1 MAKSNSNSHARS
13 KWEELEEWMEGQQ
26 LPKGFDVFRQSD
38 WIEKY
43 VHSMLNK
50 ALPAASAAL
59 NSASSNIVETKRHV
73 VVTYPIG
80 ESADLSALR
89 LVASEDRIKLSG
101 IAGKDSE
108 TIKLPKLVLP
118 RTCSAHYD
126 GSVLTVKLRKRPP
139 SKRSHVATIQGL

>member
-1 MAKSNSNSHARS
+1 MAKSKS

-43 VHSMLNK
+43 VHGMMAK
-50 ALPAASAAL
+50 ALPAATAAL
-59 NSASSNIVETKRHV
+59 NPASSNIVETKRHV

-80 ESADLSALR
+80 ESVDLSSIR
-89 LVASEDRIKLSG
+89 LVVSEDRIKLSG
-101 IAGKDSE
+101 IAGKDAE

-118 RTCSAHYD
+118 RTCAAEYD
-126 GSVLTVKLRKRPP
+126 GSVLKIKLRKRPP